1 MESRA
6 RHRPHRGA
14 ATRSRIRKAAMGLL
28 REHGPGVTVSAI
40 SEAAEVYP
48 NQITHHFGSKDAL
61 VIEASFNLLLLDTER
76 IQSAGR
82 HMRTPE
88 SFRAAIARTAMHV
101 PSMPHV
107 VAALAIAQ
115 DNPPAQPTLRTLI
128 DLLFRQSERYL
139 ERIMSERS
147 WVSEQGVA
155 RDVRTFWSAIF
166 GAVLVHRAG
175 VPGGPSDIDLASTLT
190 VRRAD

>member
-1 MESRA
+1 MR
-6 RHRPHRGA
+6 
-14 ATRSRIRKAAMGLL
+14 LL
-28 REHGPGVTVSAI
+28 REQGPGITVSAVA
-40 SEAAEVYP
+40 EAAGVYP

-82 HMRTPE
+82 RMRTPE
-88 SFRAAIARTAMHV
+88 SFRAAIARTALHV

-115 DNPPAQPTLRTLI
+115 DNPPVQPTLRRVI
-128 DLLFRQSERYL
+128 DLLFHQSERYL
-139 ERIMSERS
+139 ERILRDRG
-147 WVSEQGVA
+147 WVSEAGVA

-175 VPGGPSDIDLASTLT
+175 VPGGPSDIDLASTFT
-190 VRRAD
+190 VRAPR